1 MKNKTL
7 EQIEIKQERNQYC
20 YLSSAVLI
28 AGIAFLALSSPSIT
42 TVVVI
47 TVVAGGL
54 GHIGNMQI
62 KKLNNSEKKL
72 LELKITLY
80 LKSYLFL

>member
-1 MKNKTL
+1 MTNKTL
-7 EQIEIKQERNQYC
+7 GQREIKQERNQYC
-20 YLSSAVLI
+20 YLSSAILV

-47 TVVAGGL
+47 TTVAGGL

-62 KKLNNSEKKL
+62 KKLNNTEKSL
-72 LELKITLY
+72 LELKTSLAW
-80 LKSYLFL
+80 